1 MDTKRKQEALG
12 RARALEP
19 CTVKATISFS
29 SASEPGVPLELA
41 LPSLRVMQHGQTIGE
56 LSSPL
61 ELAGL
66 PSRFV
71 QSLRLIPVGSLTSK
85 NMQPAE
91 VQLRFFDFARGAAAA
106 LDMCVSVKDYDCISV
121 NNTAMEVR
129 AREVFWLR
137 NCVLRNVIDPT
148 PAEAAMIEQS
158 GLQNIPAHVVT
169 QVIAL
174 CLGYMSLRDICAA
187 TRVCKAWRAAIDENS
202 GFWNSLMWW
211 DDASLLVAVGNC
223 DEATQAQTLKTKG
236 ELGKWMELAEKCGK
250 LCPRLQALAGG
261 EEKEGNLFFFFVL

>member
-202 GFWNSLMWW
+202 GFGIPSCGGMMRLCWWQWEIVMRRLKLRLSKQKENWGNGWNWRKSVESCVQDCKPWQ
-211 DDASLLVAVGNC
+211 V
-223 DEATQAQTLKTKG
+223 
-236 ELGKWMELAEKCGK
+236 EKK
-250 LCPRLQALAGG
+250 KR
-261 EEKEGNLFFFFVL
+261 EIFFFFFVL